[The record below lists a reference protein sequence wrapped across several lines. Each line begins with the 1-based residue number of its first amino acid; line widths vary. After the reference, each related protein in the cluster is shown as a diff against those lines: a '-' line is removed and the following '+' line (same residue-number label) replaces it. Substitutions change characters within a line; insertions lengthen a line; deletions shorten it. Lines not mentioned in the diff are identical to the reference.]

1 MHGRGEQ
8 KWVDGAVF
16 TGIFQKGF
24 KMQGKFTWPN
34 GNMYQGCFLN
44 NKISGFGK
52 FTWSDG
58 RYYKG

>member
-1 MHGRGEQ
+1 L
-8 KWVDGAVF
+8 
-16 TGIFQKGF
+16 

-34 GNMYQGCFLN
+34 GNMYQGCFVN